1 MGNTGTLLANINLKT
16 VNSGKVLVNG
26 NEIWTAGNDGA
37 GSGLDADTVDGY
49 HASSLIRIG
58 ESLFASGNSDDT
70 SRKLRFE
77 GETYIIKNSSSHS
90 LLGRQGY
97 GWHMPT
103 AESFHVFSSG
113 WVPLF
118 GIEGGTGNAELKGQL
133 VSNGT
138 VYGKATA
145 STFDVGGDTTTNAAF
160 AFDTATRIVGVNGS
174 YIRTMFAWT
183 SGSDIEIGQGTT
195 SLIGGINLLPGS
207 SGLAKV
213 NGNEI
218 WTTGNDGA
226 GSGLD
231 ADLLD
236 GIDSS
241 RVVYGSNSNKTT
253 NTSTYNSAL
262 ASGFY
267 DGSNATGTPTA
278 TWYTLINTRHNN
290 DTNNY
295 GSQIAASFYS
305 NADFYMR
312 TISDGTY
319 QPWSRIWN
327 EANDGA
333 GSGLDADLLDG
344 LNSEANAATSSTIA
358 ARNGSGD
365 IFARLIRST
374 YATGTGTPAATADVC
389 FRNDSSSDNYIRT
402 CTRTAFASYLA
413 GEAFTWTASQTFND
427 NYRVRLGSGNDTQI
441 WHNGSNTYIDHYTGN
456 IYIRDNTTTRF
467 TFFRGSGTFTATGN
481 ITAYSDVTLK
491 NIIAPIDRP
500 SLIDDLVVY
509 DFEWKDG
516 RGLSIGG
523 SAQEMQKSA
532 PELIETGED
541 GILSVDYGKYALAA
555 LYEEKKKRE
564 ALEERV
570 NKLEALVQTLLD
582 RV

>member
-1 MGNTGTLLANINLKT
+1 M
-16 VNSGKVLVNG
+16 
-26 NEIWTAGNDGA
+26 WHAGNDGS
-37 GSGLDADTVDGY
+37 GSGLDADLLDGQQGSY
-49 HASSLIRIG
+49 YASAASLG
-58 ESLFASGNSDDT
+58 SYL
-70 SRKLRFE
+70 
-77 GETYIIKNSSSHS
+77 
-90 LLGRQGY
+90 
-97 GWHMPT
+97 
-103 AESFHVFSSG
+103 
-113 WVPLF
+113 PLS
-118 GIEGGTGNAELKGQL
+118 GGTMTGNIAMGGGNITGTAYLTGAFGNLIASYDEWMRLNE
-133 VSNGT
+133 SNGHT
-138 VYGKATA
+138 SGIYCGTSVLRTDG
-145 STFDVGGDTTTNAAF
+145 SLQVGGAG
-160 AFDTATRIVGVNGS
+160 ATFMASAGTFTYLGS
-174 YIRTMFAWT
+174 TVWHA
-183 SGSDIEIGQGTT
+183 
-195 SLIGGINLLPGS
+195 
-207 SGLAKV
+207 
-213 NGNEI
+213 
-218 WTTGNDGA
+218 GNDGA